1 MDGTTPAPPPRP
13 NFTMKPAMV
22 VGGLA
27 VVILVAFSV
36 AGALTHTATKPSA
49 PPTGTLA
56 VKASGLRAVGAT
68 KGLSVIEQDGEPP
81 ANVLDAIT
89 LPAGSVRGS
98 SSNPGQGSMFDQE
111 VSFSVDASQQAVL
124 TFYKAELH
132 AFGWRTVTSGAA
144 THAPGQQ
151 IVGQLAG
158 DDGFYWQLGVIVAP
172 STFGATGTTDVTKFT
187 LRVLQVDDQD

>member
-13 NFTMKPAMV
+13 NFTMKPAMI

-27 VVILVAFSV
+27 VVILLAFSV
-36 AGALTHTATKPSA
+36 AGALTHTATTTGT

-56 VKASGLRAVGAT
+56 VKGSGLRAVSAT
-68 KGLSVIEQDGEPP
+68 KGLSAIEQDGEPP

-89 LPAGSVRGS
+89 LPVGAVVGS
-98 SSNPGQGSMFDQE
+98 STNPGLGSTFDHE
-111 VSFSVDASQQAVL
+111 VSFSVGASQQAVL

-132 AFGWRTVTSGAA
+132 AFGWRTVTSGPA
-144 THAPGQQ
+144 THTPGQQ

-172 STFGATGTTDVTKFT
+172 STFGTSGTADVTKFT